1 MDIARDLQ
9 DRQMLDRD
17 GQACGRVDDI
27 LIQWDAND
35 AHLGPLLSGGG
46 FLLDQLGRLGR
57 LLRPLLRSPGA
68 RREARIEWPEIAR
81 VEPHVIHLRAPR
93 DDLGLS
99 SIGPS

>member
-17 GQACGRVDDI
+17 GEACGRVDDI
-27 LIQWDAND
+27 LIQWDDNGARI
-35 AHLGPLLSGGG
+35 GSLLSGGG

-57 LLRPLLRSPGA
+57 LLRPLLRSAGA
-68 RREARIEWPEIAR
+68 RREVRIEWPEIAR
-81 VEPHVIHLRAPR
+81 VEPHAIHLRARR